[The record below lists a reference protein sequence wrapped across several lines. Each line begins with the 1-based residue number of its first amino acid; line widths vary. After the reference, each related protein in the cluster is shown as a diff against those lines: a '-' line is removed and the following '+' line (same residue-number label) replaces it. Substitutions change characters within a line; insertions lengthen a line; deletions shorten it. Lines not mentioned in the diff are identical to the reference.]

1 MFFRSG
7 SAEELYDYGGEHFG
21 FYHVRLASQR
31 ESPRNGRRFRNS
43 VYSRIVLIFALTTRE
58 VSKCASP
65 AGASPR

>member
-31 ESPRNGRRFRNS
+31 ESRLFQDCADLRFNNPRSQQMRVSGRG
-43 VYSRIVLIFALTTRE
+43 ITTLM
-58 VSKCASP
+58 
-65 AGASPR
+65 G